1 MILYLASQ
9 NIFIYETLQDS
20 SWGKATEKFNGFVNF
35 AESIVLVA
43 ED

>member
-9 NIFIYETLQDS
+9 NIFIYETLKDS
-20 SWGKATEKFNGFVNF
+20 SWGKATEKFHCFVNF
-35 AESIVLVA
+35 AETIVSAA